1 MTIAVCTVCVLIAQY
16 CIRTYFI
23 EQRPFSKEIIK
34 PLVRYL
40 ITGITVLVVAVPE
53 GLPLAV
59 TISLAYAVKKMM
71 TDHNLVRHLDACET
85 MGNATAICSDKTGT
99 LTTNRM
105 TVVKCFINNQFFNQL
120 PKSNELDDA
129 LKQFVYTSISV
140 NSNYASKMEPV
151 TKPGQLPQQLGNKT
165 ECGLLGFVEHLGGS
179 YSKIREQYPTKD
191 YIHVYTFN
199 SGRKSMSTCVRHPTI
214 PGGVRLFSKGA
225 SEMVLVKCKYILVGD
240 QVKEFTSDDYN
251 KVLRNAIEPM
261 ACDGLR
267 TICVAYKDFVP
278 ANTPNKTEYQ
288 EYLPSNGEPNW
299 DEEEAHYTSNLTC
312 ICICGI
318 QDPVRAEVPEAIRKC
333 KNAGIVVRMVTGDN
347 VNTARSIARSCGII
361 SPNDDFLVLEG
372 KEFNERIKDSNGEV
386 SQEKVDAIWPKLRVL
401 ARSSPQDKY
410 ILVKHIIASTFNPN
424 REVVAVTG
432 DGTNDG
438 PALKKAD
445 VGFAMGIQGTDVAKE
460 ASDIILTDDNF
471 NSIVKAVMWGRNV
484 YDSIAKFLQFQL
496 TVNVVA
502 VTCAFIGACVV
513 SESPLRAVQM
523 LWVNLIMDTLASL
536 ALATEPP
543 TEDLLNRK
551 PYGRTKP
558 LISRTMMKNII
569 GHSVYQL
576 TVIFVILFAGPKL
589 FDLED
594 GTGSPN
600 KQFKPTQHFT
610 MIFNAFVLMTLFN
623 EINSRKIH
631 GERNVFKG
639 FFSNPI
645 FYGIWIVTLCLQ
657 VSLFF

>member
-1 MTIAVCTVCVLIAQY
+1 
-16 CIRTYFI
+16 
-23 EQRPFSKEIIK
+23 
-34 PLVRYL
+34 
-40 ITGITVLVVAVPE
+40 
-53 GLPLAV
+53 
-59 TISLAYAVKKMM
+59 MM
-71 TDHNLVRHLDACET
+71 IDNNLVRHLDACET

-105 TVVKCFINNQFFNQL
+105 TVVQCYMNGKLHETL
-120 PKSNELDDA
+120 PKPNEVSEQ
-129 LKQFVYTSISV
+129 LKKHIHTAISV

-151 TKPGQLPQQLGNKT
+151 TKPGQLPSQLGNKT
-165 ECGLLGFVEHLGGS
+165 ECGLLGFVEHLGGN
-179 YSKIREQYPTKD
+179 YKTIREQYPTKD
-191 YIHVYTFN
+191 YVHVYTFN
-199 SGRKSMSTCVRHPTI
+199 SGRKSMSTCVAHPTI
-214 PGGVRLFSKGA
+214 PGAVRLFSKGA
-225 SEMVLVKCKYILVGD
+225 SEMVLIKCKFTLKDDKIE
-240 QVKEFTSDDYN
+240 EFSTDNYN
-251 KVLRNAIEPM
+251 KVLREVIEPM
-261 ACDGLR
+261 ACNGLR

-278 ANTPNKTEYQ
+278 LSLGEKKPNE
-288 EYLPSNGEPNW
+288 EYLPEGTINW
-299 DEEEAHYTSNLTC
+299 DEEEAKYTTNLTAL
-312 ICICGI
+312 CICGI
-318 QDPVRAEVPEAIRKC
+318 QDPVRPEVPEAIRKC
-333 KNAGIVVRMVTGDN
+333 KSAGIVVRMVTGDN

-361 SPNDDFLVLEG
+361 GVNDDFLVLEG
-372 KEFNERIKDSNGEV
+372 KEFNQRIKDENGNII
-386 SQEKVDAIWPKLRVL
+386 QEKVDAIWPRLRVL

-410 ILVKHIIASTFNPN
+410 VLVKHIISSTLNPN

-502 VTCAFIGACVV
+502 VVCAFVGACVV
-513 SESPLRAVQM
+513 AESPLRAVQM

-543 TEDLLNRK
+543 TEELLERK

-569 GHSVYQL
+569 GHSIYQL
-576 TVIFVILFAGPKL
+576 TIIFVLLFAGPQL
-589 FDLED
+589 FDMES
-594 GTGSPN
+594 GISGSA
-600 KQFKPTQHFT
+600 QFKPTQHFT

-657 VSLFF
+657 VNYSFLSVN